1 MYNQTL
7 FLAFIVTGGY
17 SGGSSYIKTTSLFTI
32 DSFRN
37 DQRTSGPDLIEG
49 RVKHACNTI
58 EIGSKKFAIVLGGYS
73 GNTYFA
79 STELLDLDQLDQGS
93 WIMGKYFTVF
103 IYFSKS
109 SFLFVG
115 PNFPQTIFDLTLLS
129 TSSTSLFAIGG
140 RHEGSITNKVYK
152 FTCTGTTV
160 DTCQW
165 VEHQTLQYGRWAH
178 LAIPLTD
185 AWVTQLC

>member
-1 MYNQTL
+1 M
-7 FLAFIVTGGY
+7 TGGY
-17 SGGSSYIKTTSLFTI
+17 DNNVRVGTTAII
-32 DSFRN
+32 DIAN
-37 DQRTSGPDLIEG
+37 DQRTSGPDLIVP
-49 RVKHACNTI
+49 RMYHACNTV
-58 EIGSKKFAIVLGGYS
+58 EIGSKKYAIVLGGS
-73 GNTYFA
+73 GPSGPNLA

-115 PNFPQTIFDLTLLS
+115 PNFPSATYGLTLVS

-140 RHEGSITNKVYK
+140 IDGGARNKVYK
-152 FTCTGTTV
+152 FTCSGTTV

-165 VEHQTLQYGRWAH
+165 VEHQTLQNGRHAH
-178 LAIPLTD
+178 VAIPLTD
-185 AWVTQLC
+185 EWVTHLC

>member
-1 MYNQTL
+1 M
-7 FLAFIVTGGY
+7 TGGY
-17 SGGSSYIKTTSLFTI
+17 TQNSEIKTTSII
-32 DSFRN
+32 DIDN
-37 DQRTSGPDLIEG
+37 DQRTSGPDLIVG
-49 RVKHACNTI
+49 RYHHACNTI

-73 GNTYFA
+73 GGNLA

-115 PNFPQTIFDLTLLS
+115 PNFPHVISHLTLLS

-140 RHEGSITNKVYK
+140 RREGSITNKVYK

-165 VEHQTLQYGRWAH
+165 VEHQTLQYGRINH
-178 LAIPLTD
+178 VAIPLTD